1 MPGRASAAMKMDLKI
16 KKAGEADIP
25 AILSL
30 LREFAEYESLLDY
43 LEVTEE
49 RLRIAL
55 FDEGAVAEAI
65 IAVIDERPVGYAV
78 FYPNFATFRGQRGLY
93 LEDIYIQPAHRRGGT
108 GEKMLRHIA
117 RLAKERGF
125 ERIDFMVL
133 DWNTPAINFYKK
145 LGAEIDQSERHFKF
159 TDDAFDNLASANY

>member
-1 MPGRASAAMKMDLKI
+1 MMDLKI
-16 KKAGEADIP
+16 KKASEANIP
-25 AILSL
+25 AILAL
-30 LREFAEYESLLDY
+30 LREFAEYENLLEF
-43 LEVTEE
+43 LEVTEAH
-49 RLRIAL
+49 LRAAL

-65 IAVIDERPVGYAV
+65 VAVIDEKTVGYAV

-93 LEDIYIQPAHRRGGT
+93 LEDIYIQPGHRRGGA
-108 GEKMLRHIA
+108 GEKMLRHLA
-117 RLAKERGF
+117 RLAKERGY

-159 TDDAFDNLASANY
+159 TDEAFAKLATSENE

>member
-1 MPGRASAAMKMDLKI
+1 MSLKI
-16 KKAGEADIP
+16 EKATPKHIP

-49 RLRIAL
+49 RLHAAL
-55 FDEGAVAEAI
+55 FGDGAVAEAI
-65 IAVIDERPVGYAV
+65 LAFDHDAPVGYAI
-78 FYPNFATFRGQRGLY
+78 FYPNFATFRGQRGFY

-108 GEKMLRHIA
+108 GERMLRHIA
-117 RLAKERGF
+117 GLAKDRGY

-145 LGAEIDQSERHFKF
+145 LGAEIDTQERHFKF
-159 TDDAFDNLASANY
+159 TDEAFKKLAG